1 MVQGVTQTPPPGYR
15 PLASLQALTSTT
27 PPPNY
32 DPSMEAFI
40 SLDKEEAMVL
50 SEQWINSLI
59 IKVIGKSFSVD
70 YLKTTLQR
78 IWKTNHQIRFI
89 ALGKGFYNIS
99 VPNEEVREHILSQG
113 SWFIASYML
122 IVQPWMPGFIPS
134 QAIISKAPV
143 WVSLPEL
150 PIEFHSLQ
158 MFQRIASEI
167 GTFIKTDTKA
177 LEQNR
182 VRFARIQV
190 LLDLAKQRKEVIW
203 LGAFKQSIY
212 YEEIP
217 HYCNQCQSIGHRS
230 ERCTHY
236 PVDKG
241 ETEDDA
247 EEVEKDK
254 NEGVGQNVAPSQA
267 TNEEREN
274 TNP

>member
-1 MVQGVTQTPPPGYR
+1 MQDHAKTILCRHATGTHPPPAPTYR
-15 PLASLQALTSTT
+15 PLSSLQVLSSTT
-27 PPPNY
+27 APPNY
-32 DPSMEAFI
+32 DPNMEAFI
-40 SLDKEEAMVL
+40 SLGKEEAMVL

-59 IKVIGKSFSVD
+59 IKVIGKSFSVE

-89 ALGKGFYNIS
+89 ALGRGFYNIS

-113 SWFIASYML
+113 PWFIASYML

-143 WVSLPEL
+143 WISLPEL
-150 PIEFHSLQ
+150 PIEFHSLP

-190 LLDLAKQRKEVIW
+190 LLDLAKKRKEAIW
-203 LGAFKQSIY
+203 LGAFKQPIY

-217 HYCNQCQSIGHRS
+217 HFCTHCQSIGHRS
-230 ERCTHY
+230 ERCPQK

-241 ETEDDA
+241 ETEDGA
-247 EEVEKDK
+247 EE
-254 NEGVGQNVAPSQA
+254 
-267 TNEEREN
+267 EN
-274 TNP
+274 T